1 MTWLHILFKFKIII
15 TENYFG
21 FMESL
26 GIYYDTEC
34 TF

>member
-1 MTWLHILFKFKIII
+1 MTWLHIYFKFMIII

-26 GIYYDTEC
+26 GFIMMLNVM
-34 TF
+34 F